1 MVRDRRARRRTDML
15 GVALAMHTVPSDAR
29 LVGRRGRRLVDG
41 DVVVHPPPCEIKLPA
56 YGFVLTN
63 SVARGVISRHPI
75 WDGLGTGGV
84 LLLFAQLETSPL
96 GSVCIRFN
104 DLSLRRRT
112 SLPRTKLGYLPLC
125 RSEATLYIL
134 DDQVLATHVDHA
146 GCFSGEACTAFLL
159 SSCMASRSSSPS
171 SPRALAALYIE
182 RSETCS
188 PLSILTN
195 VGIER

>member
-41 DVVVHPPPCEIKLPA
+41 DVVVHPPPCEIKRPA

-96 GSVCIRFN
+96 GSVCIRLN

-112 SLPRTKLGYLPLC
+112 SLPRTTCPSWIESSAL
-125 RSEATLYIL
+125 RSESSATFRS
-134 DDQVLATHVDHA
+134 AA
-146 GCFSGEACTAFLL
+146 AR
-159 SSCMASRSSSPS
+159 SRSISWTIKSSPLMS
-171 SPRALAALYIE
+171 VMRVAFPAKPALPSCSLRAWPRG
-182 RSETCS
+182 
-188 PLSILTN
+188 
-195 VGIER
+195 V